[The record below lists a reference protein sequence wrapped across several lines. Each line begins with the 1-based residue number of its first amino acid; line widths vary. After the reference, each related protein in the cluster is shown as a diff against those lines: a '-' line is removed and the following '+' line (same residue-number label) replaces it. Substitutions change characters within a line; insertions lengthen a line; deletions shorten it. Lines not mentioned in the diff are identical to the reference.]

1 MFFVLSK
8 VLQYAVQPI
17 VIVTICLAIGLIIRQ
32 NRWKRFFL
40 ISGFSLLML
49 FSNQFIANEV
59 MMLWELPSKPYATIR
74 NYDAAV
80 MLTGIAVAKSKGP
93 EDRVYLYLGADRL
106 NHTVELYKLGKVKK
120 IIVSGGIGYLDRE
133 VVPEAIRLKS
143 LMTMMGVPDS
153 VVFVDHSSD
162 NTYENA
168 LESKRLL
175 DSLKIR
181 PENCLLITSAF
192 HMRRA
197 IACFKKAEVEM
208 DYFTCDFRSQPR
220 TFEWHVLFVPKL
232 DAILIWQKL
241 LKEWVGFIAYKFA
254 GYI

>member
-8 VLQYAVQPI
+8 VLQYLVQPI
-17 VIVTICLAIGLIIRQ
+17 VIVTLLLGLGLIIRKTPW
-32 NRWKRFFL
+32 NRFFL
-40 ISGFSLLML
+40 IAGFSLLL
-49 FSNQFIANEV
+49 IFSNQFLANEV
-59 MMLWELPSKPYATIR
+59 MTWWELPSKPYSAIR

-80 MLTGIAVAKSKGP
+80 MLTGIAVAKSNGP
-93 EDRVYLYLGADRL
+93 DDRVYLYLGADRL

-133 VVPEAIRLKS
+133 VVPEAIRLKR
-143 LMTMMGVPDS
+143 LMTLMGVPDS

-175 DSLKIR
+175 DSLQII
-181 PENCLLITSAF
+181 PGNCLLVTSAF

-197 IACFKKAEVEM
+197 TACFQKANANM

-220 TFEWHVLFVPKL
+220 TFEWHVLLVPKL

-241 LKEWVGFIAYKFA
+241 LKEWVGMLAYKFA

>member
-8 VLQYAVQPI
+8 VLQYLFQPI
-17 VIVTICLAIGLIIRQ
+17 AIVTLLLGLGLIIRPLP
-32 NRWKRFFL
+32 WKRSL
-40 ISGFSLLML
+40 IIAGFSLLVL

-59 MMLWELPSKPYATIR
+59 MMLWELPSKPYAELK

-80 MLTGIAVAKSKGP
+80 MLTGIAVAKSNGP

-120 IIVSGGIGYLDRE
+120 IIISGGIGYLDRE
-133 VVPEAIRLKS
+133 VVPEAIRLKR

-168 LESKRLL
+168 LESKKIL
-175 DSLKIR
+175 DSMQISSA
-181 PENCLLITSAF
+181 NCLLVTSAF

-197 IACFKKAEVEM
+197 IACFDKANAHM

-220 TFEWHVLFVPKL
+220 TFEWHALFVPKL
-232 DAILIWQKL
+232 DAVLIWQKL
-241 LKEWVGFIAYKFA
+241 LKEWVGMLAYKFA